1 LVLAVVIVVNLS
13 VAFLFHFIK
22 PNVHHQAHEV
32 IMTYHSLSTPFIGIV
47 SLLFLEIIE
56 IRSRVYKLIK
66 YTAAIGGICGG
77 IGAIFWAYTD
87 WFLLHHLFLVGL
99 SLLFICALLLV
110 YGLIPGKEVRETE
123 YYRDIP
129 KIAGFNI
136 LHLSSVIVVGS
147 MIVFAIFGAV
157 AAIIMLA
164 IDEPFF
170 LVEFEYV
177 FNRGIDKELFQELAS
192 FHMRLMNALLL
203 TGVLL
208 LTFRY
213 TRVKGKFAKIGLWFI
228 LIGVIA
234 MTVGYF
240 LVLVMGKTA
249 NAILMPARA
258 LILFTGV
265 IVAFDG
271 WIKVSKEELD
281 SEYGSASFGSKIMA
295 LLRNPLRLS
304 MLVTFFLAGFIVII
318 PGMVIVANLEAYRN
332 ILNYPVERNF
342 ATGHPH
348 VLITLGAIV
357 VFSIIIHNLIPKNKI
372 RKIIGWILFASQL
385 IVFPTAA
392 FYFLRDPLDTVA
404 ESALTHIIIGGLIL
418 LFVDVL
424 LFLGLI
430 IHQAI
435 FKREKLSEDIIPFVI
450 EQ

>member
-1 LVLAVVIVVNLS
+1 VNLCI
-13 VAFLFHFIK
+13 AFLLHFIK
-22 PNVHHQAHEV
+22 PSVHHQAHEV
-32 IMTYHSLSTPFIGIV
+32 IMTYHSISTPFIGIV

-87 WFLLHHLFLVGL
+87 LFLLHHLFLVGL
-99 SLLFICALLLV
+99 SLLFLCAIFLV
-110 YGLIPGKEVRETE
+110 YGLIPGKEVKEAE

-136 LHLSSVIVVGS
+136 LHLSSVIVIGS
-147 MIVFAIFGAV
+147 MIVFAIFGAL

-203 TGVLL
+203 TGVLI

-228 LIGVIA
+228 LIGVVA

-240 LVLVMGKTA
+240 LVLVMGKAA

-271 WIKVSKEELD
+271 WIKVSKEELG
-281 SEYGSASFGSKIMA
+281 SEYVSASFGSKIMA
-295 LLRNPLRLS
+295 LLKNPLRLS
-304 MLVTFFLAGFIVII
+304 MFVTYFLAGFIVVI
-318 PGMVIVANLEAYRN
+318 PGMLIVTDLETYRN

-357 VFSIIIHNLIPKNKI
+357 VFSIIIHNLIPKNKM
-372 RKIIGWILFASQL
+372 RKIIGWILLASQL
-385 IVFPTAA
+385 IIFPTAA
-392 FYFLRDPLDTVA
+392 FYFLRDPLDTVV
-404 ESALTHIIIGGLIL
+404 ESALAHIIIGGLVL
-418 LFVDVL
+418 LFVDLL
-424 LFLGLI
+424 LFLGLTL
-430 IHQAI
+430 HQAI
-435 FKREKLSEDIIPFVI
+435 FKRENFSEDINPFVI
-450 EQ
+450 E

>member
-1 LVLAVVIVVNLS
+1 
-13 VAFLFHFIK
+13 
-22 PNVHHQAHEV
+22 
-32 IMTYHSLSTPFIGIV
+32 M
-47 SLLFLEIIE
+47 
-56 IRSRVYKLIK
+56 
-66 YTAAIGGICGG
+66 
-77 IGAIFWAYTD
+77 
-87 WFLLHHLFLVGL
+87 FLLHHLFLVGL
-99 SLLFICALLLV
+99 SLLFLCAIFLV
-110 YGLIPGKEVRETE
+110 YGLIPGKEVKEAE

-136 LHLSSVIVVGS
+136 LHLSSVIVIGS
-147 MIVFAIFGAV
+147 MIVFAIFGAL

-203 TGVLL
+203 TGVLI

-228 LIGVIA
+228 LIGVVA

-240 LVLVMGKTA
+240 LVLVMGKAA

-271 WIKVSKEELD
+271 WIKVSKEELG
-281 SEYGSASFGSKIMA
+281 SEYGSASLGSKIMA
-295 LLRNPLRLS
+295 LLKKPLRLS
-304 MLVTFFLAGFIVII
+304 MFVTYFLAGFIVVI
-318 PGMVIVANLEAYRN
+318 PGMLIVTDLETYRN

-357 VFSIIIHNLIPKNKI
+357 VFSIIIHNLIPKNKM
-372 RKIIGWILFASQL
+372 RKIIGWILLASQL
-385 IVFPTAA
+385 IIFPTAA
-392 FYFLRDPLDTVA
+392 FYFLRDPLDTVV
-404 ESALTHIIIGGLIL
+404 ESALAHIIIGGLVL
-418 LFVDVL
+418 LFVDLL
-424 LFLGLI
+424 LFLGLTL
-430 IHQAI
+430 HQAI
-435 FKREKLSEDIIPFVI
+435 FKREKFSEDINPFVI
-450 EQ
+450 E